1 MRLLISLGPLR
12 AYIDDVR
19 FITNRSTGT
28 FGYKLVKE
36 ALLRKHQV
44 KAVVGVT
51 NFLRPS
57 GIDEW
62 IEVGE
67 YHELKR
73 AMERNFAWADVVIMA
88 AAVPDFIPE
97 KRREGKIPRERGGLT
112 LKLKATESIIG
123 ALAKRRDRKGK
134 ILVGVSLE
142 DEDVIQR
149 AYEKL
154 IKNNLDLMVAVGL
167 KNAGPPF
174 GSNAVSV
181 ALVEKDKV
189 ERLPIWRKY
198 KIAEYLL
205 NKIESIRARSLP

>member
-1 MRLLISLGPLR
+1 MKLLISFGPLR

-36 ALLRKHQV
+36 ALLRKYQV

-67 YHELKR
+67 YHELRK
-73 AMERNFAWADVVIMA
+73 AMEKNFAWADVVIMA

-97 KRREGKIPRERGGLT
+97 RRQEGKIPREKGGLT
-112 LKLKATESIIG
+112 LRLKATESIIG
-123 ALAKRRDRKGK
+123 TLARRRDRKGK

-142 DEDVIQR
+142 DRDVIQR
-149 AYEKL
+149 GYEKL
-154 IKNNLDLMVAVGL
+154 VKNNLDLIVAVGL
-167 KNAGPPF
+167 KDADPPF
-174 GSNAVSV
+174 GSNVVSV
-181 ALVEKDKV
+181 VLVGKDKI
-189 ERLPIWRKY
+189 ERLPLWRKY
-198 KIAEYLL
+198 KVAEYLL
-205 NKIESIRARSLP
+205 NRIEGIRAKNLS